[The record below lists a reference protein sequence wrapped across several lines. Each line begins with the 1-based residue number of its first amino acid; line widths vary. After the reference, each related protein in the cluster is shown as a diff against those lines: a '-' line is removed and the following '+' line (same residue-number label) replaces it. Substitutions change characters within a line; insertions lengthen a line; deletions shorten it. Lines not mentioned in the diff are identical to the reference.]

1 MVEMKYERTK
11 KDWFDPKRSLECKMS
26 FEKAFQT
33 EIGIKSKDRFGIK
46 RRDHSRQLQF
56 CYFLRMV
63 SRKIGYLR
71 IYWFSSEYLF
81 NSAIVNWYWYS
92 SSSILFSAFK
102 K

>member
-46 RRDHSRQLQF
+46 KDETILGSYSF
-56 CYFLRMV
+56 
-63 SRKIGYLR
+63 
-71 IYWFSSEYLF
+71 
-81 NSAIVNWYWYS
+81 AIS
-92 SSSILFSAFK
+92 
-102 K
+102 